1 MHWRNFVLLAYV
13 ICFHNA
19 CSCRDEGRQEERQE
33 QGRFHRTFTE
43 TGELRAVRNTAVS
56 MPRYDW
62 EYGQPQITFLEEEGL
77 VVEKGQVIAE
87 VETSGVLKVLESK
100 KADVAIAQ
108 ADLNKMKVDHESRM
122 EQLKGELQ
130 SALSALQLAQI
141 DTQRVRYESDTR
153 KEIAKLDLERSLI
166 TLRKIKEKIE
176 STRRIQEQEL
186 KIQLAR
192 IARTYSAIETAEKTI
207 ENFSLRASA
216 NGMIVYNENWIT
228 HEKVRVGDQLFPNMP
243 VIRLPD
249 LSQMKIQ
256 TSVNEI
262 DVQKIDLGQKVV
274 VRLDAFPKIAFDGVI
289 TAISHICHRKDRNSN
304 IKVFDV
310 EVLLGKTHRILKPGM
325 TVSCEFLLRKQS

>member
-1 MHWRNFVLLAYV
+1 MHWRNFVLLTGL
-13 ICFHNA
+13 ICFHTA
-19 CSCRDEGRQEERQE
+19 CSCRDEGRQADRQE

-56 MPRYDW
+56 MPRYGW

-100 KADVAIAQ
+100 KADLAIAQ
-108 ADLNKMKVDHESRM
+108 ADLNKMKVDHESRV

-130 SALSALQLAQI
+130 SALSSFQLAQI

-153 KEIAKLDLERSLI
+153 KEIAKLDLGRSLI

-176 STRRIQEQEL
+176 STHRIQEQDRI
-186 KIQLAR
+186 IQLTK
-192 IARTYSAIETAEKTI
+192 IARTHFAIETAEKTI
-207 ENFSLRASA
+207 ENFSLRAPA

-249 LSQMKIQ
+249 LSQMKVQ
-256 TSVNEI
+256 TLVNEI

-289 TAISHICHRKDRNSN
+289 TLISHICHRKDRNSE

-310 EVLLGKTHRILKPGM
+310 EVLLEKTQRILKPGM
-325 TVSCEFLLRKQS
+325 TVSCEFLLSG